1 MTSGKTQTI
10 EPSDI
15 LAVHFECGNC
25 KAATVVPIAKLDPNL
40 ALALAMGRCRYCH
53 TEFGLNPGSSEIH
66 TLLEFTAVIANI
78 AHSMK
83 GRNLHLKL
91 EVGCQE

>member
-1 MTSGKTQTI
+1 MTSARHTI

-15 LAVHFECGNC
+15 VAVHFECGSC
-25 KAATVVPIAKLDPNL
+25 KADTVVPIAKLDPNL
-40 ALALAMGRCRYCH
+40 ALGLSTGCCQYCH

-66 TLLEFTAVIANI
+66 TLLEFTAAIANI

-83 GRNLHLKL
+83 GRNLRLKL
-91 EVGCQE
+91 EVSSQE